1 MAEPKVIL
9 VLGAGRSSSS
19 LIAHLLEQAGTE
31 GWQIQVGDVNLEAA
45 LGKVQG
51 HPCGTAFA
59 LSATDNAERN
69 KRIAAADVV
78 ISMLPAFMHVEVA
91 KTAIEAGVNVITP
104 SYVSP
109 EMRGLDA
116 AAREAGVLV
125 LNELGLD
132 PGIDHMSAM
141 QAIDHIREQ
150 GGRLTGFA
158 SYCGGLVAPDSDDNP
173 WHYKLSWNPRNVV
186 LAGQGGSATF
196 LQHGRIRVVP
206 PHRTFQTLTPIE
218 VEGRAYDG
226 YPNRDSLG
234 YRELYGLED
243 VETLVR
249 GTLRSAGFCSSWDIL
264 VQLGMVRDDADLT
277 WHPDVSWAEWTR
289 SFLPAHVSEGTT
301 VRAAVAEATQA
312 SGDDLDRLEWLGLFD
327 ERTGPANPEGTP
339 AQIIEALVT
348 HKWVLNPEDRDMIV
362 MWHRFDYEMHGERKA
377 MTSSLCLE
385 GKDNVFTAMSDTV
398 GLPMALAVKPMLEGA
413 FGTTGVEVPMSR
425 TYYEPLLDGLAKL
438 GIRFVET
445 HLDEAS

>member
-1 MAEPKVIL
+1 
-9 VLGAGRSSSS
+9 
-19 LIAHLLEQAGTE
+19 
-31 GWQIQVGDVNLEAA
+31 
-45 LGKVQG
+45 
-51 HPCGTAFA
+51 
-59 LSATDNAERN
+59 
-69 KRIAAADVV
+69 
-78 ISMLPAFMHVEVA
+78 
-91 KTAIEAGVNVITP
+91 
-104 SYVSP
+104 
-109 EMRGLDA
+109 
-116 AAREAGVLV
+116 
-125 LNELGLD
+125 
-132 PGIDHMSAM
+132 MSAM

-173 WHYKLSWNPRNVV
+173 WRYKLSWNPRNVV

-196 LQHGRIRVVP
+196 LQNGRIRVVP
-206 PHRTFQTLTPIE
+206 PHRTFQTLRPIQ

-249 GTLRSAGFCSSWDIL
+249 GTLRGAGFCSSWDIL
-264 VQLGMVRDDADLT
+264 VQLGMVRDDAHLT
-277 WHPDVSWAEWTR
+277 WRPDVSWAEWTR
-289 SFLPAHVSEGTT
+289 SFLPAHASKGTT
-301 VRAAVAEATQA
+301 VREAVAEATQA

-327 ERTGPANPEGTP
+327 ERTGPVNPEGTP

-362 MWHRFDYEMHGERKA
+362 MWHRFDYERHGERKA

-413 FGTTGVEVPMSR
+413 FGTKGVDVPMSR
-425 TYYEPLLDGLAKL
+425 TYYEPLLNGLAKL
-438 GIRFVET
+438 GIHFVET
-445 HLDEAS
+445 HLDEAP